1 MIRFGHLDIDF
12 DDRVLTP
19 RTWTVR
25 QSEWAAKLAAE
36 LPDGPI
42 LELCSGAGQI
52 GLLAAALTG
61 RRLVCVDADPVAC
74 AFARANAERAGL
86 VDVVEVREGSMEE
99 TQEPDERYWLVI
111 ADPPW
116 VPTAQVGRYPE
127 DPRTAIDGGADGML
141 VAERCLTTTARHL
154 SPGGAAVLQLGTPGQ
169 ADRLLEMVE
178 GSDLRIE
185 EVRDSPGE
193 GVLVHLARAPRP
205 SMSEPAAGYRPV
217 VRERWA

>member
-61 RRLVCVDADPVAC
+61 RGLVCVDADPVAC

-86 VDVVEVREGSMEE
+86 ADVVEVREGGMEE
-99 TQEPDERYWLVI
+99 TQDPDERYWLVI

-178 GSDLRIE
+178 GTDLRIE

-193 GVLVHLARAPRP
+193 GVLVHLARAPWP

>member
-86 VDVVEVREGSMEE
+86 ADVVEVREGSMEE
-99 TQEPDERYWLVI
+99 TQDPDERYWLVI

-141 VAERCLTTTARHL
+141 IAERCLTTTARHL

-193 GVLVHLARAPRP
+193 GVLVHLARAPQP
-205 SMSEPAAGYRPV
+205 SMSEPTAGYRPV

>member
-25 QSEWAAKLAAE
+25 QSTWAVKLSAE

-61 RRLVCVDADPVAC
+61 RSLVCVDADPVAC
-74 AFARANAERAGL
+74 AFTRANAERAGL
-86 VDVVEVREGSMEE
+86 AHLVEVRQGSMEE
-99 TQEPDERYWLVI
+99 ALDPDENFWLVI

-116 VPTAQVGRYPE
+116 VPTAQVERYPE

-141 VAERCLTTTARHL
+141 VAERCLATTDQHL
-154 SPGGAAVLQLGTPGQ
+154 SPGGAAVLQLGTTGQ
-169 ADRLLEMVE
+169 ADRLPKLVE
-178 GSDLRIE
+178 GSDLTIE

-193 GVLVHLARAPRP
+193 GVLVHLALAPGP
-205 SMSEPAAGYRPV
+205 EPGMSAATEGY
-217 VRERWA
+217 WTI

>member
-25 QSEWAAKLAAE
+25 QSEWAAELAAG
-36 LPDGPI
+36 LPDGPM

-52 GLLAAALTG
+52 GLLAAAMTG
-61 RRLVCVDADPVAC
+61 RRLVCVDANPVAC
-74 AFARANAERAGL
+74 AFARANADRAGL
-86 VDVVEVREGSMEE
+86 SRLVQVREGSIE
-99 TQEPDERYWLVI
+99 QALDPDERYSLVI

-127 DPRTAIDGGADGML
+127 DPRMAIDGGADGML
-141 VAERCLTTTARHL
+141 VAETCLAATARHL
-154 SPGGAAVLQLGTPGQ
+154 SPGGSAVLQLGTAEQ
-169 ADRLLEMVE
+169 ADRLPDMVD
-178 GSDLRIE
+178 GSGLTIR

-193 GVLVHLARAPRP
+193 GVLVHLARAA
-205 SMSEPAAGYRPV
+205 SMAGPDTGYRT
-217 VRERWA
+217 A

>member
-12 DDRVLTP
+12 DDRVLSP

-36 LPDGPI
+36 LPDGPM

-61 RRLVCVDADPVAC
+61 RRLVCIDADPVAC
-74 AFARANAERAGL
+74 AFTRANAERAGL
-86 VDVVEVREGSMEE
+86 AHMVEVREGSMEHALD
-99 TQEPDERYWLVI
+99 PDERYWLVI

-116 VPTAQVGRYPE
+116 VPTAQVERYPE

-141 VAERCLTTTARHL
+141 VAEMCLATTARHL
-154 SPGGAAVLQLGTPGQ
+154 SPGGAAVLQLGTTWQ
-169 ADRLLEMVE
+169 SDRVLEMVE
-178 GSDLRIE
+178 GSDLTIE

-193 GVLVHLARAPRP
+193 GVLVHISRAAAPGMSDSDSGYPR
-205 SMSEPAAGYRPV
+205 A
-217 VRERWA
+217 

>member
-36 LPDGPI
+36 LPDGPM

-61 RRLVCVDADPVAC
+61 RSLVCVDADPVAC
-74 AFARANAERAGL
+74 EFARANAERAGL
-86 VDVVEVREGSMEE
+86 AHLVEVREGSMEHALD
-99 TQEPDERYWLVI
+99 PDVRYWMVI

-116 VPTAQVGRYPE
+116 VPTAQVERYPE
-127 DPRTAIDGGADGML
+127 DPLMAIDGGIDGML
-141 VAERCLTTTARHL
+141 VAEKCLATTARHL
-154 SPGGAAVLQLGTPGQ
+154 SPGGAAVLQLGTTGQ
-169 ADRLLEMVE
+169 SDRVLEMVE
-178 GSDLRIE
+178 GSDLTIE

-193 GVLVHLARAPRP
+193 GVLVHIARAPRP
-205 SMSEPAAGYRPV
+205 SMSDPAVGYRT
-217 VRERWA
+217 A

>member
-12 DDRVLTP
+12 DNRVLTP

-36 LPDGPI
+36 LQDGPI

-61 RRLVCVDADPVAC
+61 RRLVCVDADPVVC

-86 VDVVEVREGSMEE
+86 AHLVEVREGSLD
-99 TQEPDERYWLVI
+99 QALDPDERYWLVI

-116 VPTAQVGRYPE
+116 VPTAQVERYPE
-127 DPRTAIDGGADGML
+127 DPRTAIDGGDDGML
-141 VAERCLTTTARHL
+141 VAEMCLETTAGHL
-154 SPGGAAVLQLGTPGQ
+154 SPGGAAVLQLGTTEQ
-169 ADRLLEMVE
+169 SDRVLEMVE
-178 GSDLRIE
+178 GSDLAIE

-193 GVLVHLARAPRP
+193 GVLVHIARAPWP
-205 SMSEPAAGYRPV
+205 SMSDPTVGYRT
-217 VRERWA
+217 A

>member
-36 LPDGPI
+36 LPDGPM

-52 GLLAAALTG
+52 GLLAAALSG

-74 AFARANAERAGL
+74 AFARANADRAGL
-86 VDVVEVREGSMEE
+86 THLVEVREGAIDR
-99 TQEPDERYWLVI
+99 TLEPDEYFCLVI

-116 VPTAQVGRYPE
+116 VPTAEVERYPE
-127 DPRTAIDGGADGML
+127 DPRTAIDGGGDDGML
-141 VAERCLTTTARHL
+141 VAETCLATVDRNL
-154 SPGGAAVLQLGTPGQ
+154 SPGGGAVLQLGTTAQ
-169 ADRLLEMVE
+169 ADRVRELVA
-178 GSDLRIE
+178 GSDLTIR

-193 GVLVHLARAPRP
+193 GVLVHIARAARP
-205 SMSEPAAGYRPV
+205 SMSDRPAGYQR
-217 VRERWA
+217 A

>member
-36 LPDGPI
+36 LPDGPM

-74 AFARANAERAGL
+74 AFTRANAERAGL
-86 VDVVEVREGSMEE
+86 AYLVEAREGSMEHALD
-99 TQEPDERYWLVI
+99 PDERYWLVI

-116 VPTAQVGRYPE
+116 VPTAQVEQYPE

-141 VAERCLTTTARHL
+141 VAETCLATTARHL
-154 SPGGAAVLQLGTPGQ
+154 SPGGAAVLQLGTTGQ
-169 ADRLLEMVE
+169 ADRVLEMVE
-178 GSDLRIE
+178 GSDLTIE

-193 GVLVHLARAPRP
+193 GVLMHIA
-205 SMSEPAAGYRPV
+205 RPV
-217 VRERWA
+217 AAEHVGSGSRVPDSVRERWA